1 VTTDRSIIAGET
13 LPDRFVSRETAAEF
27 LGLATS
33 TLACW
38 ASLRPPRG
46 PRFTKLSAGRSGCV
60 RYSLAELQRFAADPV
75 AYGAPRPVGKFNTAA
90 ALKRGGN
97 PRLNV
102 IKARGRRGKKRGQV

>member
-1 VTTDRSIIAGET
+1 MTTDRSIIAGET
-13 LPDRFVSRETAAEF
+13 LPDRFVSRPIAAQF
-27 LGLATS
+27 LGLSPA

-38 ASLRPPRG
+38 ASAGHG
-46 PRFTKLSAGRSGCV
+46 PKFSKLSAGRSGCV

-75 AYGAPRPVGKFNTAA
+75 AYGAPRPVGKFNAAA
-90 ALKRGGN
+90 ALKSGGN

>member
-38 ASLRPPRG
+38 ASAGHG

-60 RYSLAELQRFAADPV
+60 RYSLAELQRFAADPA
-75 AYGAPRPVGKFNTAA
+75 AYGDPRPVGKFNAAA
-90 ALKRGGN
+90 ALRRGGN
-97 PRLNV
+97 PKLNV
-102 IKARGRRGKKRGQV
+102 AKARRRRGKKAGQV